1 VKGVKLRK
9 YMNKIGVAVLLA
21 VVLFAA
27 AGCGQNAA
35 RKASQKQATRN
46 YYKEQAAQQK
56 ALAEQL
62 QQTPVEYPDY
72 SDERAN
78 INERNIRLNDPNKI
92 TYIYGISFGGSVIF
106 HDTAKGKVSACN
118 AQILPEEGPVRY
130 RGEDLVVPQ
139 PEPDGTFTPG
149 HECIFYFTVQGAYR
163 EYEGN
168 YFMSDQPVTLR
179 QPVVFEANVNADITN
194 STHAK
199 TGNDKHK

>member
-1 VKGVKLRK
+1 MKR
-9 YMNKIGVAVLLA
+9 YIVAAIALVTLA
-21 VVLFAA
+21 VMV
-27 AGCGQNAA
+27 AGCGQNNS
-35 RKASQKQATRN
+35 RKNAQKQATKN
-46 YYKEQAAQQK
+46 YYNEVAAQQR

-62 QQTPVEYPDY
+62 RQTPVEYPVY

-92 TYIYGISFGGSVIF
+92 TYIYAISFGGSVIF
-106 HDTAKGKVSACN
+106 HDVAKGKVSACN

-130 RGEDLVVPQ
+130 RGADLIVPQ

-168 YFMSDQPVTLR
+168 YFMTDQPVQLR
-179 QPVVFEANVNADITN
+179 TPVTFVADAGAEITD